1 MANIKELLAS
11 MIGKINGKLNAPE
24 QAAQPHQ
31 QLVTD
36 ADGVAKWEDRLAYTN
51 TLLSVQSPNGAY
63 AWYKVSDEP
72 LTGIEDVDMDADIA
86 VWLNGE
92 RGKSSIV
99 LKQDDFIAVSELLVV
114 AVLRDDCTIEL
125 NGVKFGHFPKR
136 GMYFVANADV
146 AVTAVAIDKNAT
158 EPDIS
163 WDKNT
168 ETIKTIDPKYL
179 PDSGSSPLVIT
190 LGADVNTGKFGFDTP
205 FQEAWD
211 ALEAGK
217 PVFAYFAI
225 SVDTRQAMTFM
236 SSPLAMSPFG
246 TEEERAITFTV
257 LQDSGDNAVLT
268 FYNFLSDET
277 VEQKQ
282 YQLANVKL

>member
-36 ADGVAKWEDRLAYTN
+36 ADGVAKWEDKLAYTN
-51 TLLSVQSPNGAY
+51 TLLSVQSPDGVY

-72 LTGIEDVDMDADIA
+72 LTGIEDVDMGAAIA

-92 RGKSSIV
+92 RGESSIV

-136 GMYFVANADV
+136 GMYFFANVDV
-146 AVTAVAIDKNAT
+146 AVTAVAIDRNAT

-168 ETIKTIDPKYL
+168 ETIKPIDPKYL
-179 PDSGSSPLVIT
+179 GVLITVKFTLDTDSGEIT
-190 LGADVNTGKFGFDTP
+190 ADKPFSEVYAAIKSGATAIAQMCIEIDGMYLAQALYLACASNVSDVDGLSMI
-205 FQEAWD
+205 A
-211 ALEAGK
+211 
-217 PVFAYFAI
+217 
-225 SVDTRQAMTFM
+225 
-236 SSPLAMSPFG
+236 
-246 TEEERAITFTV
+246 FTTT
-257 LQDSGDNAVLT
+257 SGLKDNAEVMTLK
-268 FYNFLSDET
+268 FYSDESIVT
-277 VEQKQ
+277 TTHT
-282 YQLANVKL
+282 LANYVE

>member
-1 MANIKELLAS
+1 MSDSYKVYAS
-11 MIGKINGKLNAPE
+11 KDYVDSKGLPE
-24 QAAQPHQ
+24 GQGAYQ

-36 ADGVAKWEDRLAYTN
+36 ANGVAKWEDKLAYTN

-72 LTGIEDVDMDADIA
+72 LTGIEDVDMDAEIA

-92 RGKSSIV
+92 RGKSWIV

-146 AVTAVAIDKNAT
+146 AVTAVAIDMNAT

-168 ETIKTIDPKYL
+168 ETIKPIDPKYL
-179 PDSGSSPLVIT
+179 PTIVFKKKI
-190 LGADVNTGKFGFDTP
+190 GA
-205 FQEAWD
+205 
-211 ALEAGK
+211 
-217 PVFAYFAI
+217 
-225 SVDTRQAMTFM
+225 
-236 SSPLAMSPFG
+236 
-246 TEEERAITFTV
+246 AITCNVDFATFESRLSEGAAMV
-257 LQDSGDNAVLT
+257 MVNDGDYGLETSSNLSAYYDSDNSYWVIHAEFNSET
-268 FYNFLSDET
+268 KYYNILFSANSLS
-277 VEQKQ
+277 VELK
-282 YQLANVKL
+282 